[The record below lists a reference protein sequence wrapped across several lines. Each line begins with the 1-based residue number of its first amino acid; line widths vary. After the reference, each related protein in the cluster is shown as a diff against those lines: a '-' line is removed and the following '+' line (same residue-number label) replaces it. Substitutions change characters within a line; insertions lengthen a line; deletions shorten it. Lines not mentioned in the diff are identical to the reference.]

1 MKYKDEIIEMAWC
14 DKTSFDDISS
24 FYNLN
29 ESQVIKV
36 MRKNLKPSSFKMWR
50 KRVYGR
56 KSKHKIMIKSS

>member
-56 KSKHKIMIKSS
+56 KSKHKIMIKSN